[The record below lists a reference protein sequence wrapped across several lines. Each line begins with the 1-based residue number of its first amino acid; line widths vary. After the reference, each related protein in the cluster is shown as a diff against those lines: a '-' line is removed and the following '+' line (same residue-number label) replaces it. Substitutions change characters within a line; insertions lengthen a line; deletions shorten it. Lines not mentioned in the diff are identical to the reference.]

1 MIQQAAL
8 AEAVATVRKRIQ
20 QLRDRKEMI
29 GEENTK
35 ATLIEP
41 VFSALASVVRQK
53 SFDIR
58 LRIDGWQFFL
68 LRRNVSVAQTG
79 ALHMNAGGVETYLA
93 DADAAGDSGDR
104 RRNSHWL
111 ERLVR

>member
-1 MIQQAAL
+1 MARPAPTGGIRFHGRGVL
-8 AEAVATVRKRIQ
+8 LTVVV
-20 QLRDRKEMI
+20 
-29 GEENTK
+29 T
-35 ATLIEP
+35 
-41 VFSALASVVRQK
+41 ASVVRQK

-111 ERLVR
+111 ERFVR